1 MATWNSSDVVLTL
14 KGREILSKVQ
24 SGNGSIT
31 VTRIMTGAGYVPPA
45 QLYLQTAVKDE
56 KQETRIVKVD
66 TMVGGSSVEVQ
77 FDNLDLEQPYDLYQ
91 LGIYVTHQDYDGEVL
106 YLIAQCD
113 TSSPD
118 RIPLASDTPITV
130 HYSLFMEHSNTDNVQ
145 INVNLAGIVYR
156 PDFDALEER
165 VDEHTADEGLHF
177 TAGEKEKLARSTR
190 VESSDNGSI
199 LIDGVKTTVYTHPDK
214 HPASIITQDANN
226 RFVTDAEKAA
236 WNAKWDY
243 NEETIKAVKV
253 YNAVN
258 ADTVNGKTVAVDV
271 PAGAKFT
278 DTITTINGKTGA
290 ITKADIV
297 ALGIPG
303 EVADRIAWD
312 NVTGKPSTFPP
323 SEHTHEE
330 LMPKTGGTFTGEVNM
345 SSQNRIMLGGKFFIR
360 HNSAQNAL
368 EIGVVS

>member
-1 MATWNSSDVVLTL
+1 MATWNSSNVVLTL

-31 VTRIMTGAGYVPPA
+31 VSRIMTGAGYVPPA

-56 KQETRIVKVD
+56 KQEARIVKVD
-66 TMVGGSSVEVQ
+66 TTVGGSSVEVQ

-91 LGIYVTHQDYDGEVL
+91 LGIYVTHKDYEGEVL

-145 INVNLAGIVYR
+145 IDVNLAGIVYR
-156 PDFDALEER
+156 PDFEALEEI
-165 VDEHTADEGLHF
+165 VDEHTADEVLHF
-177 TAGEKEKLARSTR
+177 NAGEKEKLARSTR

-199 LIDGVKTTVYTHPDK
+199 KIDGVKTTVYTHPAT
-214 HPASIITQDANN
+214 HPASMITGLHPSATTG
-226 RFVTDAEKAA
+226 VAGSVA
-236 WNAKWDY
+236 W
-243 NEETIKAVKV
+243 
-253 YNAVN
+253 
-258 ADTVNGKTVAVDV
+258 G
-271 PAGAKFT
+271 
-278 DTITTINGKTGA
+278 
-290 ITKADIV
+290 
-297 ALGIPG
+297 
-303 EVADRIAWD
+303 
-312 NVTGKPSTFPP
+312 NVTGKPSTFSP

-345 SSQNRIMLGGKFFIR
+345 SSQNRFMLGGKFYIR

-368 EIGVVS
+368 EIGVLP